1 MKLSIHNIAI
11 LTFLFFNL
19 SSCAQSE
26 QKKKVKQKTHRSTS
40 NLKEGDLIFQQTGSD
55 FSKAI
60 QLATGS
66 KYSHVGIIFKQ
77 GEEWMVMEALQP
89 VRITP
94 LQDFIHN
101 GIKDHYVIKRW
112 KADSLIN
119 DSTKQIMMEIGQAM
133 LGKNYDNTF
142 NWSDDKIYCSE
153 LVWKIYNRTFNVAI
167 GELQELRT
175 FDLSHPLV
183 KQQMEANYGDSIP
196 LDEPIISPIAMFNSD
211 QLVTIKESP

>member
-1 MKLSIHNIAI
+1 MKHI
-11 LTFLFFNL
+11 LLLIISLYSLT
-19 SSCAQSE
+19 SCAQE
-26 QKKKVKQKTHRSTS
+26 NQKRQAKFKTDETI
-40 NLKEGDLIFQQTGSD
+40 KEGDLIFQQTGSD

-77 GEEWMVMEALQP
+77 EAEWMVMEALQP
-89 VRITP
+89 VKITP
-94 LQDFIHN
+94 LQDFINN
-101 GIKDHYVIKRW
+101 GINNHYVIKRW

-119 DSTKQIMMEIGQAM
+119 DSTRQVMLEVGQSM

-153 LVWKIYNRTFNVAI
+153 LVWKIYHRTFNVAI

-196 LDEPIISPIAMFNSD
+196 LDEPIISPVAMFNSD
-211 QLVTIKESP
+211 QLITIKESP